1 MHYIGT
7 QNLLDARQ
15 MKVIIKQE
23 IIQNELLTENLKSS
37 LYFNDSVWKF
47 LGWDSQILN
56 SVFAL

>member
-37 LYFNDSVWKF
+37 LYFNDSV
-47 LGWDSQILN
+47 
-56 SVFAL
+56 